1 MKTFLSHFK
10 ESTINILFDIAIM
23 KISILLTNNNM
34 INYNKKILI
43 NA

>member
-1 MKTFLSHFK
+1 MKISLPHFE
-10 ESTINILFDIAIM
+10 ESIINILFDIAIM
-23 KISILLTNNNM
+23 KISILTNNNM